1 VRYSVSEWKT
11 LIPHLHIYYLNFM
24 AKLIITAAVTGGEPV
39 SREMTPYVPCS
50 PEEIVEETVKCWEAG
65 ASIVHL
71 HAKEPGTGKPA
82 PDPNPLLKRYVEMIR
97 DRCDIILNVTTGG
110 GRRATAEK
118 LDEMILERCQL
129 GQEISSM
136 NMGSVNSWNPPH
148 RGTAGYMRDA
158 GVKPELEIYDTGMIN
173 TAKMLAEEGVFEEPL
188 HIQFVMIGRTGFS
201 PTPRALLYCLDETPE
216 DWTWSVCAMGRHEL
230 PMGAVA
236 MTLGGHVRVG
246 FEDNIYIRRGELAK
260 SNAQL
265 VERVVTIAEALNIE
279 VASPDEA
286 RSILKLG
293 KG

>member
-1 VRYSVSEWKT
+1 
-11 LIPHLHIYYLNFM
+11 M

-50 PEEIVEETVKCWEAG
+50 PEEIVEETVRCWEAG

-71 HAKEPGTGKPA
+71 HAKEPGTGRPA
-82 PDPNPLLKRYVEMIR
+82 PDPNPLLKQYIEMIR

-118 LDEMILERCQL
+118 LDEMIRERCHL

-136 NMGSVNSWNPPH
+136 NMGSVNSWVRPH
-148 RGTAGYMRDA
+148 RGTFMNQVPTITKWAGYMREA

-173 TAKMLAEEGVFEEPL
+173 TAKMLAEEGVFEEPV

-201 PTPRALLYCLDETPE
+201 PTPRALLYCLDEKPE
-216 DWTWSVCAMGRHEL
+216 GWTWSVCALGRHEL

-265 VERVVTIAEALNIE
+265 VERIVTIAEALNIE
-279 VASPDEA
+279 VATPDEA
-286 RSILKLG
+286 RGILDLG

>member
-1 VRYSVSEWKT
+1 MV
-11 LIPHLHIYYLNFM
+11 
-24 AKLIITAAVTGGEPV
+24 KLIITAAVTGGEPV
-39 SREMTPYVPCS
+39 SREMTPHVPCS
-50 PEEIVEETVKCWEAG
+50 PEEIVEETVRCWEAG

-71 HAKEPGTGKPA
+71 HAKEPGTGRPA
-82 PDPNPLLKRYVEMIR
+82 PDPNPMLKQYIEMIQ

-118 LDEMILERCQL
+118 LDEMIRERCHL

-136 NMGSVNSWNPPH
+136 NMGSVNSWMRPH
-148 RGTAGYMRDA
+148 RGTFMNQVPTITRWAGYMREA

-173 TAKMLAEEGVFEEPL
+173 TAKMLAEDGVFEEPV

-201 PTPRALLYCLDETPE
+201 PTPRALLYCLDEKPE
-216 DWTWSVCAMGRHEL
+216 NWTWSVCALGRHEL
-230 PMGAVA
+230 PMGAMA

-265 VERVVTIAEALNIE
+265 VERIVTIAEALNIE

-286 RSILKLG
+286 RGILGLG